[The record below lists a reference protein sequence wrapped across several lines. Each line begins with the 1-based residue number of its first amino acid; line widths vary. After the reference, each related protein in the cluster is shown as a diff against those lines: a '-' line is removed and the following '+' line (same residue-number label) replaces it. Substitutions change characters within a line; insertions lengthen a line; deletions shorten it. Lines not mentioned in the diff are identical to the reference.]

1 MPPKETFHAK
11 HGLRKKAFAIV
22 TRFAR
27 HALFPGDALRP
38 RGLFTRGGAGCRE
51 PAAERGPPC
60 SPPFRAR
67 VTWERAGVIAR
78 GSHRLPR
85 GRPSQVRPRSGPS
98 PRVGDRGLRAVRRQ
112 ERETERASDSRA
124 SVGFVETECAQSAAA
139 RPMCVAVRRPFSAYA
154 HPVHVWTV
162 GVVRAQQIFPIP
174 TPQTGR

>member
-112 ERETERASDSRA
+112 ERENEREQVIRERVLDSLKLSARRA
-124 SVGFVETECAQSAAA
+124 PQLGRCAW
-139 RPMCVAVRRPFSAYA
+139 PCVVHSRRM
-154 HPVHVWTV
+154 HIQCTC
-162 GVVRAQQIFPIP
+162 
-174 TPQTGR
+174 GR